1 MNQYF
6 DIDVNS
12 TTSYSAILL
21 KLLII
26 EHRDEKKT
34 KIERA
39 WIFFTVSM
47 PTIFSQGNPQLV
59 KMLAYKYCHIL
70 LHFFFLN
77 QFLLFEI

>member
-26 EHRDEKKT
+26 EHRDFKK
-34 KIERA
+34 KKKLREHGSFHCVYA
-39 WIFFTVSM
+39 DYLFTRKSA
-47 PTIFSQGNPQLV
+47 TCQNACI
-59 KMLAYKYCHIL
+59 
-70 LHFFFLN
+70 
-77 QFLLFEI
+77 